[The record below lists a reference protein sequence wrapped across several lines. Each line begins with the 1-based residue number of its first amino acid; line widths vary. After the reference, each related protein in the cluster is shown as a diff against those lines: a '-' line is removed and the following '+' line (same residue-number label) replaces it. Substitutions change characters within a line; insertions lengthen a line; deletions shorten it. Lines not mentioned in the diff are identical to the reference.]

1 VDQGALAGSQR
12 SLSGNWGIRIKS
24 IASQRRSFRP
34 GLWAIE
40 VRKRGTQTDIGN
52 AAEQLAEA
60 DSAGARIG
68 WSALPAGVGYRG
80 VELATPPSRRE
91 ACLGRRRGLECG

>member
-1 VDQGALAGSQR
+1 MDQGALAGSQR

-60 DSAGARIG
+60 DSAGG
-68 WSALPAGVGYRG
+68 HKGSGLLPA
-80 VELATPPSRRE
+80 ELPYNEAGKPEPPSGLAR
-91 ACLGRRRGLECG
+91 GR